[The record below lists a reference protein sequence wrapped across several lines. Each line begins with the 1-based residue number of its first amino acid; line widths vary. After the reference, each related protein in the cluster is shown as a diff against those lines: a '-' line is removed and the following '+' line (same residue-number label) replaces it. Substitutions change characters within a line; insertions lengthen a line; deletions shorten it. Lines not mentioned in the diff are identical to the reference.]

1 MAKHKGIFTS
11 ISRTKNGKLM
21 LDNQALR
28 HYNKTN
34 INGDLKMKDI
44 LQDVVAHTHALGF
57 LSLVKV
63 SNEEGTSIDSMAE
76 DRSVILTGT
85 TASPVAEFKGTFG
98 MPNLDKLA
106 LHLKNPEY
114 KDNAKIDV
122 VEAERNG
129 DTIPT
134 HIHFENAAGD
144 FENDYRFMNKAII
157 EEKLKTVKFKGAT
170 WEVSVQPSMASIAR
184 MKLMSAAHS
193 EEPTFNV
200 KTRDGNLVFS
210 FGDASTHAGEFV
222 FQHGIEGTLAHTWSW
237 PVAQVQ
243 AILNLDGD
251 ATMSISDQGAMK
263 ISINS
268 GMATYDYILPA
279 QSK

>member
-1 MAKHKGIFTS
+1 
-11 ISRTKNGKLM
+11 
-21 LDNQALR
+21 
-28 HYNKTN
+28 
-34 INGDLKMKDI
+34 MKDI
-44 LQDVVAHTHALGF
+44 LQDIVAHTHSLGF

-63 SNEEGTSIDSMAE
+63 SNDEGTAIDSMAE
-76 DRSVILTGT
+76 DRSVILSAVTH
-85 TASPVAEFKGTFG
+85 APVAEFKGTFG

-114 KDNAKIDV
+114 QKDAKVDV
-122 VEAERNG
+122 IEAERNG
-129 DTIPT
+129 ETIPT

-157 EEKLKTVKFKGAT
+157 EEKLKTVKFKGAA
-170 WEVSVQPSMASIAR
+170 WNVEFQPSMAAISR

-200 KTRDGNLVFS
+200 KTVSGNLVFS

-222 FQHGIEGTLAHTWSW
+222 FQHDVEGALQHTWSW

-251 ATMSISDQGAMK
+251 ATMSISDQGAMM
-263 ISINS
+263 ISVDS
-268 GMATYDYILPA
+268 GIAKYDYILPA
-279 QSK
+279 QTK

>member
-1 MAKHKGIFTS
+1 
-11 ISRTKNGKLM
+11 
-21 LDNQALR
+21 
-28 HYNKTN
+28 
-34 INGDLKMKDI
+34 MKDI

-63 SNEEGTSIDSMAE
+63 TNEEGTQIDAMAE
-76 DRSVILTGT
+76 DRSVILS
-85 TASPVAEFKGTFG
+85 AEAHSPVAEFVGTFG
-98 MPNLDKLA
+98 MPNLDKLS

-114 KDNAKIDV
+114 KDNAKIEV
-122 VEAERNG
+122 VQAERNG
-129 DTIPT
+129 ETIPT

-144 FENDYRFMNKAII
+144 FQNDYRFMNKAII
-157 EEKLKTVKFKGAT
+157 EEKLKPVKFKGAS
-170 WEVSVQPSMASIAR
+170 WNVEFQPSMASIAR

-200 KTRDGNLVFS
+200 KTVDGNLVFS

-222 FQHGIEGTLAHTWSW
+222 FQHGVEGALQHTWSW

-263 ISINS
+263 ISVNS
-268 GMATYDYILPA
+268 GMVTYDYILPA

>member
-1 MAKHKGIFTS
+1 
-11 ISRTKNGKLM
+11 
-21 LDNQALR
+21 
-28 HYNKTN
+28 
-34 INGDLKMKDI
+34 MKDI

-63 SNEEGTSIDSMAE
+63 SNDEGTSIDSMAE

-85 TASPVAEFKGTFG
+85 TATPVAEFKGTFG

-129 DTIPT
+129 ETIPT

-200 KTRDGNLVFS
+200 KTTDGNLVFS

-222 FQHGIEGTLAHTWSW
+222 FQHGIEGSLQHTWSW

-263 ISINS
+263 ISVNS

>member
-1 MAKHKGIFTS
+1 
-11 ISRTKNGKLM
+11 
-21 LDNQALR
+21 
-28 HYNKTN
+28 
-34 INGDLKMKDI
+34 MKDI

-63 SNEEGTSIDSMAE
+63 SNDEGTNIDSMAE
-76 DRSVILTGT
+76 DRSVILSAT
-85 TASPVAEFKGTFG
+85 TANPVAEFKGTFG
-98 MPNLDKLA
+98 MPNLDKLS

-122 VEAERNG
+122 IEAERNG
-129 DTIPT
+129 EVVPT

-144 FENDYRFMNKAII
+144 FQNDYRFMNKAII
-157 EEKLKTVKFKGAT
+157 EEKLKTVKFKGAS
-170 WEVSVQPSMASIAR
+170 WNVEFQPSMASIAR

-200 KTRDGNLVFS
+200 KTVDANLVFS

-222 FQHGIEGTLAHTWSW
+222 FEAGVEGTLAHTWSW

-263 ISINS
+263 ISVNS

>member
-1 MAKHKGIFTS
+1 
-11 ISRTKNGKLM
+11 
-21 LDNQALR
+21 
-28 HYNKTN
+28 
-34 INGDLKMKDI
+34 MKDI
-44 LQDVVAHTHALGF
+44 LQDIVAHTHSLGF

-63 SNEEGTSIDSMAE
+63 SNDEGTAIDSMAE
-76 DRSVILTGT
+76 DRSVILTAT
-85 TASPVAEFKGTFG
+85 THNPVSEFTGTFG

-114 KDNAKIDV
+114 QKDAKIDV
-122 VEAERNG
+122 VQAERNG
-129 DTIPT
+129 ETIPT

-170 WEVSVQPSMASIAR
+170 WDVTVQPSVASIAR

-193 EEPTFNV
+193 EEPVFNV
-200 KTRDGNLVFS
+200 KATEGNLVFS

-222 FQHGIEGTLAHTWSW
+222 FQHGIEGTLQHTWSW

-243 AILNLDGD
+243 AVLNLDGD

-263 ISINS
+263 ITVDS
-268 GMATYDYILPA
+268 GMVKYDYILPA

>member
-1 MAKHKGIFTS
+1 
-11 ISRTKNGKLM
+11 
-21 LDNQALR
+21 
-28 HYNKTN
+28 
-34 INGDLKMKDI
+34 
-44 LQDVVAHTHALGF
+44 
-57 LSLVKV
+57 
-63 SNEEGTSIDSMAE
+63 MAE
-76 DRSVILTGT
+76 DRSVIMSAS
-85 TASPVAEFKGTFG
+85 TANPVAEFVGTFG

-122 VEAERNG
+122 VQAERNG
-129 DTIPT
+129 ETIPT

-144 FENDYRFMNKAII
+144 FQNDYRFMNKAII
-157 EEKLKTVKFKGAT
+157 EEKLKTVKFKGAA
-170 WEVSVQPSMASIAR
+170 WNVEFQPSMAAIAR

-200 KTRDGNLVFS
+200 MTKDGNLVFS

-222 FQHGIEGTLAHTWSW
+222 FEAGVEGTLQHTWSW

-243 AILNLDGD
+243 SILNLDGD

-263 ISINS
+263 ISVNS

>member
-1 MAKHKGIFTS
+1 ME
-11 ISRTKNGKLM
+11 KN
-21 LDNQALR
+21 
-28 HYNKTN
+28 
-34 INGDLKMKDI
+34 MKDI
-44 LQDVVAHTHALGF
+44 LQDIVAHTHALGF

-63 SNEEGTSIDSMAE
+63 SNEDGTAIDSMAE
-76 DRSVILTGT
+76 DRSVILSAT
-85 TASPVAEFKGTFG
+85 THSPVSEFKGTFG

-114 KDNAKIDV
+114 KENANVAV

-129 DTIPT
+129 EVIPT

-144 FENDYRFMNKAII
+144 FQNDYRFMNKAII
-157 EEKLKTVKFKGAT
+157 EEKLKTVKFKGANWNVT
-170 WEVSVQPSMASIAR
+170 FSPSVAAIAR

-200 KTRDGNLVFS
+200 STKDGDLVFS
-210 FGDASTHAGEFV
+210 FGDASTHAGQFV
-222 FQHGIEGTLAHTWSW
+222 FEAGVEGTLQHTWSW

-243 AILNLDGD
+243 SILNLDGD
-251 ATMSISDQGAMK
+251 VTMSISDQGAMQ
-263 ISINS
+263 ISVDS
-268 GMATYDYILPA
+268 GMVKYDYILPA

>member
-1 MAKHKGIFTS
+1 
-11 ISRTKNGKLM
+11 
-21 LDNQALR
+21 
-28 HYNKTN
+28 
-34 INGDLKMKDI
+34 MKDI
-44 LQDVVAHTHALGF
+44 LQDIVAHTHSLGF

-63 SNEEGTSIDSMAE
+63 SNDEGTAIDSMAE
-76 DRSVILTGT
+76 DRSVILSAETH
-85 TASPVAEFKGTFG
+85 APVAEFTGTFG

-114 KDNAKIDV
+114 QKDAKIDV
-122 VEAERNG
+122 IQAERNSE
-129 DTIPT
+129 TIPT

-157 EEKLKTVKFKGAT
+157 EEKLKTVKFKGAS
-170 WEVSVQPSMASIAR
+170 WSVTFKPSMASIAR
-184 MKLMSAAHS
+184 MKLMSAAHT

-200 KTRDGNLVFS
+200 KTTDGNLVFS

-222 FQHGIEGTLAHTWSW
+222 FQHGVEGTLAHTWSW

-243 AILNLDGD
+243 AILGLDGD
-251 ATMSISDQGAMK
+251 ATMSISDQGAMM
-263 ISINS
+263 ISVDS
-268 GMATYDYILPA
+268 GMVKYDYILPA

>member
-1 MAKHKGIFTS
+1 
-11 ISRTKNGKLM
+11 
-21 LDNQALR
+21 
-28 HYNKTN
+28 
-34 INGDLKMKDI
+34 MKDI

-63 SNEEGTSIDSMAE
+63 SNDEGTQIDSMAE
-76 DRSVILTGT
+76 DRSVILSAQ
-85 TASPVAEFKGTFG
+85 TANSVAEFKGTFG

-129 DTIPT
+129 EVVPT

-144 FENDYRFMNKAII
+144 FQNDYRFMNKAII

-170 WEVSVQPSMASIAR
+170 WAVEFAPSMAAIAR
-184 MKLMSAAHS
+184 MKLMSAAHN

-200 KTRDGNLVFS
+200 MTKDGNLVFS

-222 FQHGIEGTLAHTWSW
+222 FEAGVEGTLAHTWSW

-243 AILNLDGD
+243 AILSLDGD

-263 ISINS
+263 ISVNS

>member
-1 MAKHKGIFTS
+1 
-11 ISRTKNGKLM
+11 
-21 LDNQALR
+21 
-28 HYNKTN
+28 
-34 INGDLKMKDI
+34 MKDI
-44 LQDVVAHTHALGF
+44 LQDIVAHTHALGF

-63 SNEEGTSIDSMAE
+63 SNEDGTAIDSMAE
-76 DRSVILTGT
+76 DRSVILGAT
-85 TASPVAEFKGTFG
+85 THAPVAEFKGTFG

-114 KDNAKIDV
+114 KENANVAV

-129 DTIPT
+129 EVIPT

-144 FENDYRFMNKAII
+144 FQNDYRFMNKAII
-157 EEKLKTVKFKGAT
+157 EEKLKTVKFKGANWNVT
-170 WEVSVQPSMASIAR
+170 FSPSMAAIAR

-200 KTRDGNLVFS
+200 STKDGDLVFS
-210 FGDASTHAGEFV
+210 FGDASTHAGQFV
-222 FQHGIEGTLAHTWSW
+222 FEAGVEGTLQHTWSW

-243 AILNLDGD
+243 SILNLDGNL
-251 ATMSISDQGAMK
+251 TMSISDQGAMQ
-263 ISINS
+263 ISVDS
-268 GMATYDYILPA
+268 GLVQYDYILPA

>member
-1 MAKHKGIFTS
+1 
-11 ISRTKNGKLM
+11 
-21 LDNQALR
+21 
-28 HYNKTN
+28 
-34 INGDLKMKDI
+34 MKDI
-44 LQDVVAHTHALGF
+44 LQDIVAHTHSLGF

-63 SNEEGTSIDSMAE
+63 SNEESTAIDSMAE
-76 DRSVILTGT
+76 DRSVILSAQTH
-85 TASPVAEFKGTFG
+85 SPVAEFKGPFG

-114 KDNAKIDV
+114 QKDAKIDV

-129 DTIPT
+129 ETVPT

-144 FENDYRFMNKAII
+144 FQNDYRFMNKQII

-170 WEVSVQPSMASIAR
+170 WNVTFQPSVASIAR
-184 MKLMSAAHS
+184 MKLMSAAHT
-193 EEPTFNV
+193 EEPVFNV
-200 KTRDGNLVFS
+200 KTVDSNLVFS

-222 FQHGIEGTLAHTWSW
+222 FQHGVEGTLAHTWSW

-251 ATMSISDQGAMK
+251 ATMSISDQGAMM
-263 ISINS
+263 ISVDS
-268 GMATYDYILPA
+268 GMTKYDYILPA

>member
-1 MAKHKGIFTS
+1 
-11 ISRTKNGKLM
+11 
-21 LDNQALR
+21 
-28 HYNKTN
+28 
-34 INGDLKMKDI
+34 MKDI

-63 SNEEGTSIDSMAE
+63 TNEDGTAIDAMAE
-76 DRSVILTGT
+76 DRSVILSAETHN
-85 TASPVAEFKGTFG
+85 PVQEFVGTFG
-98 MPNLDKLA
+98 MPNLDKLN

-122 VEAERNG
+122 VQAERNG
-129 DTIPT
+129 ETIPT

-144 FENDYRFMNKAII
+144 FQNDYRFMNKAII
-157 EEKLKTVKFKGAT
+157 EEKLKTVKFKGASWNVEFT
-170 WEVSVQPSMASIAR
+170 PSMAAIAR

-200 KTRDGNLVFS
+200 STKNGNLVFS
-210 FGDASTHAGEFV
+210 FGDASTHAGEFDFEKGV
-222 FQHGIEGTLAHTWSW
+222 DGTLQHTWAW
-237 PVAQVQ
+237 PVAQTQ

-251 ATMSISDQGAMK
+251 LTMSISDQGAMK
-263 ISINS
+263 ISVDS
-268 GMATYDYILPA
+268 GMVKYDYILPA

>member
-1 MAKHKGIFTS
+1 
-11 ISRTKNGKLM
+11 
-21 LDNQALR
+21 
-28 HYNKTN
+28 
-34 INGDLKMKDI
+34 MKDI

-63 SNEEGTSIDSMAE
+63 SNEEGTQIDSMAE
-76 DRSVILTGT
+76 DRSVIM
-85 TASPVAEFKGTFG
+85 TASTATPVAEFVGTFG
-98 MPNLDKLA
+98 MPNLDKLS

-114 KDNAKIDV
+114 KDNAKIEV
-122 VEAERNG
+122 VQAERNG
-129 DTIPT
+129 EMVPT
-134 HIHFENAAGD
+134 HIHFENATGD
-144 FENDYRFMNKAII
+144 FKNDYRFMNKAII
-157 EEKLKTVKFKGAT
+157 EEKLKTVKFKGASWNVEFT
-170 WEVSVQPSMASIAR
+170 PSMAAIAR

-200 KTRDGNLVFS
+200 KTVDGNLVFS

-222 FQHGIEGTLAHTWSW
+222 FEAGVSGTLAHTWSW

-263 ISINS
+263 ISVNS